1 MPPPTTEHWI
11 KAAKAFEE
19 LWNFPNCL
27 GAIDGKH
34 ISIQC
39 PPNAGS
45 EYYNYKGFH
54 SIVLQ
59 AVVDANAK
67 FIAVYIGDYGRNCDS
82 GIFKESN
89 FGKLLKNNKLNIP
102 QAKKIDPQ
110 INDEFP
116 FVFVGDEAYPLQT
129 NLMRPFPRRNLTN
142 EKRIFN
148 YRLSR
153 ARRIVECAFGI
164 LVKRFN
170 VLENKMLVFPEKA
183 TIITKACCILH
194 NIIMDKEGAPS
205 EIQDELQ
212 LQTTQTV
219 AQSQITSRPINRAST
234 AAMDIREKFMNYFN
248 SDIGA
253 VPWQNMYNL

>member
-1 MPPPTTEHWI
+1 MQHNIT
-11 KAAKAFEE
+11 
-19 LWNFPNCL
+19 
-27 GAIDGKH
+27 
-34 ISIQC
+34 
-39 PPNAGS
+39 
-45 EYYNYKGFH
+45 
-54 SIVLQ
+54 VL
-59 AVVDANAK
+59 
-67 FIAVYIGDYGRNCDS
+67 F
-82 GIFKESN
+82 FKQ
-89 FGKLLKNNKLNIP
+89 L
-102 QAKKIDPQ
+102 IDPQ